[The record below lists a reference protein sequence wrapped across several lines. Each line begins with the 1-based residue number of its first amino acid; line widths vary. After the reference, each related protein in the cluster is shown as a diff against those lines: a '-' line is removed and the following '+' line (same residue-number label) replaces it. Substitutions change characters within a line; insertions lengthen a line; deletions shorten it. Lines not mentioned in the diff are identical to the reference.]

1 VVSDVLHTQ
10 ESSQDADAVS
20 RRQTGAGAAS
30 GPRGSGVNPAPPVS
44 SRDTGIRSAPLKRY
58 GAVLSGTGNPLQSPG
73 MAPALTG
80 RHECHVASRRQAG
93 SLPPL
98 RGTRGAG
105 VRPPARAAG
114 RRSPTVLQGSRGM
127 RTWEHAGGNREQS
140 SGAGCG
146 RPASRALSEHRH
158 LETLWNAMISNTYV
172 WTRCEK
178 VWERRMRSSI
188 FVCSRSKVPTARLV
202 APDEDLVRGHA
213 RGRCSRGVTTGVT
226 S

>member
-1 VVSDVLHTQ
+1 MPEARPRGLGRPVRRKSRARTRQ
-10 ESSQDADAVS
+10 AVS
-20 RRQTGAGAAS
+20 RRQAGAGAAS
-30 GPRGSGVNPAPPVS
+30 GSRGSAVNPAPSVT

-58 GAVLSGTGNPLQSPG
+58 GAVLSGTGNPLQGLG

-127 RTWEHAGGNREQS
+127 RIWEHAGGNRERS
-140 SGAGCG
+140 SGGLRATSV
-146 RPASRALSEHRH
+146 ASIIWAWTH
-158 LETLWNAMISNTYV
+158 TWNAMISSTYV
-172 WTRCEK
+172 WTRCGK
-178 VWERRMRSSI
+178 VRERRVRSSI
-188 FVCSRSKVPTARLV
+188 FVCSRSKVPTARMA
-202 APDEDLVRGHA
+202 APGRRPGSAHA
-213 RGRCSRGVTTGVT
+213 
-226 S
+226 